1 MSIKITVSPKSDI
14 HRNFSYIGSRIFLH
28 NPPGEGNALQLHP
41 ATPEA
46 LREMERN
53 LAETEPKANSWVC
66 LGAIAIAIALMAATA
81 EFLVESIE
89 SVRKDGAIGEEFV

>member
-1 MSIKITVSPKSDI
+1 
-14 HRNFSYIGSRIFLH
+14 
-28 NPPGEGNALQLHP
+28 
-41 ATPEA
+41 
-46 LREMERN
+46 MERN

-89 SVRKDGAIGEEFV
+89 SVRKDGAIGEECV